1 MTPSILWKTLRDR
14 TEKKQEEAVST
25 DDKKDQDKNT
35 LDTYKERW
43 KEMTT
48 SCKGWSMK
56 PYKEFREFERM
67 KLIPAYGVAQVAE
80 VKTPE
85 AQPIKAAQEEKTA
98 LQLEIEKSQLNRA
111 KEKKR

>member
-1 MTPSILWKTLRDR
+1 
-14 TEKKQEEAVST
+14 
-25 DDKKDQDKNT
+25 
-35 LDTYKERW
+35 
-43 KEMTT
+43 MTT

-56 PYKEFREFERM
+56 PYKEFREFERK

-98 LQLEIEKSQLNRA
+98 LQLEIDKSQLNLKSK
-111 KEKKR
+111 KEEKN